1 MAVGGRKGT
10 PISTPRY
17 LGLTQGNPF
26 GNILGSTTSPTAA
39 QILASVGRT
48 YRSVPQTHKPIP
60 TAQHG
65 PTGALIRAAWTRH
78 RVPMASANLASLCFS
93 KFPALLCFSQLS
105 TSSWKQIWG
114 CCGFGPPSQGTSAH
128 HILSSHPACSHS
140 PSAGHQGS
148 VLHGDGGDPRIR
160 PPHLQSLLS
169 SDTKQEALPM
179 KSPIV

>member
-10 PISTPRY
+10 PISTPKH

-26 GNILGSTTSPTAA
+26 GDTLGSTTSPTAS

-48 YRSVPQTHKPIP
+48 YSAVPQSHKPIP

-65 PTGALIRAAWTRH
+65 LTGALIRAAWTCH
-78 RVPMASANLASLCFS
+78 HVPMASANLASLCFS

-128 HILSSHPACSHS
+128 HTHPFLPPCMQPQPQHRAPGVCAPWGQGWIPEFDHHIYSPCSPQIPNRKLSP
-140 PSAGHQGS
+140 
-148 VLHGDGGDPRIR
+148 
-160 PPHLQSLLS
+160 
-169 SDTKQEALPM
+169 
-179 KSPIV
+179 